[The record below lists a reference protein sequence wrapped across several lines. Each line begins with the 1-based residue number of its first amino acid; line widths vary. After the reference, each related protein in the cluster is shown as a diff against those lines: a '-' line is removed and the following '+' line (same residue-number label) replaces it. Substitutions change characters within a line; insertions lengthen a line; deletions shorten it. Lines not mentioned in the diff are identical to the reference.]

1 MTYDNSGGFMKDF
14 KDEFKRLDW
23 PILIVPAAIIFVMCV
38 FFFSMPKETTNFI
51 SSLKPFFRD
60 KMSLVYLFVSFALFL
75 IAIYLS
81 FSKYGNIVLGQKD
94 EKPAFSFWGWGA
106 MMFCCG
112 MAADILYY
120 GFSEW
125 LFYSQE
131 PYIISMSAKSVSGNP
146 FDFSNVYSFFFWAN
160 FWEYLVIGTCF
171 AFMMHVRNRSK
182 QKYSE
187 AIRPLIGKHADGVI
201 GKIIDVFATMAIIAA
216 VACSL
221 SFTVPVITTCLNS
234 LFGVPNTHFTTIV
247 ILILICVIYSISLA
261 NGLKGIKFLS
271 SICIYV
277 FLVFILYVFLLG
289 GKAQYILESTFK
301 QVGLLFD
308 NIFVIFTDINPAR
321 TESEFVQNYSVFYN
335 AFWLTWAI
343 TVPFFIGVISKG
355 RTIRQTILGGLA
367 FAMPGSVLCFSVL
380 SNYSESLQVFN
391 TMDLIS
397 IYNNGGFDAYAVI
410 KEIVGSLPFPQIAL
424 LILIVSMICFN
435 ATSFDSISLTCSY
448 YSYKNLSNDET
459 PHYIIKQ
466 FWAILLILLPIA
478 LIFSEGTAANFQDV
492 AVIFGFPGAILV
504 TLVVISFFKDLDKY
518 QKEMEK

>member
-1 MTYDNSGGFMKDF
+1 MKAF
-14 KDEFKRLDW
+14 KQEIKKLDW
-23 PILIVPAAIIFVMCV
+23 PILIVPFAIIFTICLS
-38 FFFSMPKETTNFI
+38 FFMMPVETTNFV

-60 KMSLVYLFVSFALFL
+60 KMSLLYLFVSFTLFL
-75 IAIYLS
+75 IAMFLS
-81 FSKYGNIVLGQKD
+81 FSKYGDIVLGKKN
-94 EKPAFSFWGWGA
+94 EKPTFSFFGWGA

-131 PYIISMSAKSVSGNP
+131 PYIINMSAKSFTGNP

-187 AIRPLIGKHADGVI
+187 AIRPLIGKQSDGI
-201 GKIIDVFATMAIIAA
+201 LGKIIDIFATMAIIAA

-221 SFTVPVITTCLNS
+221 TFTVPVITTCLNN
-234 LFGVPNTHFTTIV
+234 LVGIPNTHLTIIV

-277 FLVFILYVFLLG
+277 FLAFILYVFLFG
-289 GKAQYILESTFK
+289 GQSQFILESTFK
-301 QVGLLFD
+301 QLGLLAD

-321 TESEFVQNYSVFYN
+321 TEPEFVQNYCVFYN

-343 TVPFFIGVISKG
+343 TVPFFIGIISRG

-367 FAMPGSVLCFSVL
+367 FAIPGSVLCFSVL
-380 SNYSESLQVFN
+380 SNYSESIQIFN
-391 TMDLIS
+391 KLDLIS
-397 IYNNGGFDAYAVI
+397 TYNNSGYDAYAVI
-410 KEIVGSLPFPQIAL
+410 SQIVNSLPLPQIAL
-424 LILIVSMICFN
+424 LILVLSMICFN

-459 PHYIIKQ
+459 PHYVVKQ

-504 TLVVISFFKDLDKY
+504 MLVVISFFKDVHNY
-518 QKEMEK
+518 QKEHKLV

>member
-1 MTYDNSGGFMKDF
+1 MNF
-14 KDEFKRLDW
+14 KEESKKLDL
-23 PILIVPAAIIFVMCV
+23 PIIIVPFALILLICLFLFLRPNETNE
-38 FFFSMPKETTNFI
+38 FFTILN
-51 SSLKPFFRD
+51 PFFRD

-75 IAIYLS
+75 IAIFLS
-81 FSKYGNIVLGQKD
+81 FSKYGNIVLGKPG

-120 GFSEW
+120 GFTEW
-125 LFYSQE
+125 LNYSQE
-131 PYIISMSAKSVSGNP
+131 AYIISKGNP

-160 FWEYLVIGTCF
+160 FWEYLVVGTCF

-187 AIRPLIGKHADGVI
+187 AIRPLIGKYADGVI
-201 GKIIDVFATMAIIAA
+201 GKIIDIFATMAIIAA

-221 SFTVPVITTCLNS
+221 TFTVPVITVCLNS
-234 LFGVPNTHFTTIV
+234 LFGIPANHITTIV
-247 ILILICVIYSISLA
+247 LLILICVIYSISLA
-261 NGLKGIKFLS
+261 NGLRGIKFLS

-289 GKAQYILESTFK
+289 GQAQFILENTFK
-301 QVGLLFD
+301 QIGLLCHNLFL
-308 NIFVIFTDINPAR
+308 IFTDIDPTR
-321 TESEFVQNYSVFYN
+321 QSTFVQDYCVFYN

-343 TVPFFIGVISKG
+343 TVPFFIGVISRG

-380 SNYSESLQVFN
+380 SNYSESIQIFN
-391 TMDLIS
+391 KIDLIN
-397 IYNNGGFDAYAVI
+397 IYNTTGNAYNVI
-410 KEIVGSLPFPQIAL
+410 SEIINTLPFPKVAL
-424 LILIVSMICFN
+424 LILIISMICFN

-448 YSYKNLSNDET
+448 YSYKNLSNDEA
-459 PHYIIKQ
+459 PHSFIKQ
-466 FWAILLILLPIA
+466 LWAILLILFPVA
-478 LIFSEGTAANFQDV
+478 LIFSEGTANNLQNV

-504 TLVVISFFKDLDKY
+504 MLVVISFFKDVNNY
-518 QKEMEK
+518 QKEKQCE